1 MFIRKQLTWYSR
13 PLISGNKEADQARKY
28 QYFDSVD
35 AIDNID
41 RYVNTQ
47 DLDNDGI
54 DSLWYEYIPEQSK
67 DAKEGSVP
75 AVVLFHGN
83 TNDPRTQYD
92 TSGWA
97 QIASEEGVILICPE
111 WQGHTYQGYTYD
123 PMTDDLNA
131 TADSDVITMLKLIEE
146 KYPQID
152 QSRVYISGLSA
163 GSMNT
168 TNAGLSD
175 SKYFAAAAGHSGP
188 FGASEL
194 NKKAVAENKD
204 KYDMPII
211 YFTGDGDEYCKGEFD
226 TTESNGGLQ
235 VAQLYQELNDMEVT
249 QLEDVLEADAY
260 LYGVPWTK
268 RYTIEPT
275 AENIAKID
283 VGAMENAKGVEISM
297 ARIYGW
303 GHWNYTPDAK
313 LMWEF
318 MSKYARDVN
327 TGETIRL
334 DKQTPETPTN
344 PDQKPSDSNE
354 PTKTPAKNDTVTS
367 TTTNV
372 KTGDSTQVMPLAV
385 FACLSALAF
394 ILVVKKSKKNN

>member
-1 MFIRKQLTWYSR
+1 
-13 PLISGNKEADQARKY
+13 
-28 QYFDSVD
+28 
-35 AIDNID
+35 
-41 RYVNTQ
+41 
-47 DLDNDGI
+47 
-54 DSLWYEYIPEQSK
+54 
-67 DAKEGSVP
+67 
-75 AVVLFHGN
+75 
-83 TNDPRTQYD
+83 
-92 TSGWA
+92 
-97 QIASEEGVILICPE
+97 
-111 WQGHTYQGYTYD
+111 
-123 PMTDDLNA
+123 
-131 TADSDVITMLKLIEE
+131 
-146 KYPQID
+146 
-152 QSRVYISGLSA
+152 
-163 GSMNT
+163 
-168 TNAGLSD
+168 
-175 SKYFAAAAGHSGP
+175 
-188 FGASEL
+188 
-194 NKKAVAENKD
+194 
-204 KYDMPII
+204 
-211 YFTGDGDEYCKGEFD
+211 
-226 TTESNGGLQ
+226 
-235 VAQLYQELNDMEVT
+235 MEVT

-372 KTGDSTQVMPLAV
+372 KTGDSTQVMPLVV